1 MRLKCSFEQAKTND
15 GPTLAHHRFSYNGL
29 SMAKQRQQE
38 KAATTLPI
46 RKKHKMPHCKA
57 HLVLFFYSDIP
68 LSNGE
73 RIR

>member
-1 MRLKCSFEQAKTND
+1 MT
-15 GPTLAHHRFSYNGL
+15 
-29 SMAKQRQQE
+29 KQPQQG
-38 KAATTLPI
+38 KAATTLHK

-73 RIR
+73 RIS